1 MSHLDSYGSAE
12 PRGRERVAGP
22 ALPWPGH
29 DLEPGS
35 RVRHAYAEQPVVTWT
50 PEEYDEVRSD
60 DQPTLVPGHPDF
72 ERAWSTGPVPSGD
85 PDPYHQAGEPD
96 PYPYRRPEDDPYVA
110 PEPDPTFEPT
120 PEPADRDPYGPAGA
134 AEPEPAPQRPPGRWR
149 GRRRP
154 VRGGGSSAGHGRSSR
169 AGRNLPA
176 AIGVGLALGALILVP
191 LFTVIEAFLGVL
203 AVAVAVGMWEMG
215 RAVRRADAR
224 PPMVP
229 LIAGGVLTIGLAWW
243 SGPDG
248 LLLGL
253 LVTVAATL
261 VWRLA
266 EGKAGLGRDMTAAT
280 MIAVY
285 VPFLAGFAA
294 LLAAVPDDGNFR
306 VLVTVAAVVLSDT
319 GGYAAG
325 ANFGKHRMAPTISP
339 SKSWE
344 GFAGSVGA
352 AALGSA
358 LLVWLLLDVAPWWGA
373 LFGMA
378 VSVAAV
384 LGDLAE
390 SMIKRDLGIK
400 DMSNLLPG
408 HGGLMDR
415 LDSILFAV
423 PTAYLLLA
431 VFAPMVS

>member
-1 MSHLDSYGSAE
+1 MSHLDSYGSIE
-12 PRGRERVAGP
+12 PRGRDRVAGP

-29 DLEPGS
+29 GLEPGS
-35 RVRHAYAEQPVVTWT
+35 RVRHAYVDQPTVTWT
-50 PEEYDEVRSD
+50 PEEYDEARPD

-85 PDPYHQAGEPD
+85 PDPYHQAGAPD
-96 PYPYRRPEDDPYVA
+96 PYPGPEDDPYEA
-110 PEPDPTFEPT
+110 PEP
-120 PEPADRDPYGPAGA
+120 EPAFGTTSEPSDRDPYRPTGT
-134 AEPEPAPQRPPGRWR
+134 AEPEPALQRPPGRWR

-176 AIGVGLALGALILVP
+176 AIGVGLVLGALILVP
-191 LFTVIEAFLGVL
+191 LFTVIEAFLVVL

-215 RAVRRADAR
+215 RAVRGADAR

-229 LIAGGVLTIGLAWW
+229 LIAGGVLTTGLAWW
-243 SGPDG
+243 SGPDA

-266 EGKAGLGRDMTAAT
+266 EGKTGLGRDLVAAT

-294 LLAAVPDDGNFR
+294 LLAAVPEDGHLR
-306 VLVTVAAVVLSDT
+306 VLVTLVAVVLSDT

-325 ANFGKHRMAPTISP
+325 ANFGKRKMAPTISP

-344 GFAGSVGA
+344 GLYGSVGA

-358 LLVWLLLDVAPWWGA
+358 LLLWLLFDVAPWWGA
-373 LFGMA
+373 LFGVA

-431 VFAPMVS
+431 VFVPVVS

>member
-1 MSHLDSYGSAE
+1 MSHLDSYGSIE
-12 PRGRERVAGP
+12 PRGRDRTARP
-22 ALPWPGH
+22 AALPWPERE
-29 DLEPGS
+29 LEPGA
-35 RVRHAYAEQPVVTWT
+35 RVRHAYADQPVATWT
-50 PEEYDEVRSD
+50 PQEYDDGARPD

-72 ERAWSTGPVPSGD
+72 ERAWSTDPVSPVTPDPYRQPPQADPNPPYPAD
-85 PDPYHQAGEPD
+85 PDPDGDPGQRAAGP
-96 PYPYRRPEDDPYVA
+96 V
-110 PEPDPTFEPT
+110 
-120 PEPADRDPYGPAGA
+120 
-134 AEPEPAPQRPPGRWR
+134 PAPQRPPGRWR

-154 VRGGGSSAGHGRSSR
+154 VRGGGSSAGHGRPSR

-176 AIGVGLALGALILVP
+176 AIMVGLALGVLIVVP
-191 LFTVIEAFLGVL
+191 LFLSLEAFVVVL
-203 AVAVAVGMWEMG
+203 AVAVAIGIWEMV
-215 RAVRRADAR
+215 RAVRAADAH

-229 LIAGGVLTIGLAWW
+229 LIAGGVITIGLAWW
-243 SGPDG
+243 SGPDA
-248 LLLGL
+248 LTLGL
-253 LVTVAATL
+253 LVTLLATA

-266 EGKAGLGRDMTAAT
+266 DGFANLGRDLVAAA

-294 LLAAVPDDGNFR
+294 LLAAVPDDGHLR
-306 VLVTVAAVVLSDT
+306 VVVTLVAVVLSDT

-325 ANFGKHRMAPTISP
+325 ANFGKRPMAPTISP
-339 SKSWE
+339 KKSWE
-344 GFAGSVGA
+344 GFAGSVTA

-358 LLVWLLLDVAPWWGA
+358 LLLWLLFDVAPWWGA

-384 LGDLAE
+384 LGDLGE
-390 SMIKRDLGIK
+390 SMIKRDLRIK

-431 VFAPMVS
+431 VFVPVVG

>member
-1 MSHLDSYGSAE
+1 MSHLDSYGSIE
-12 PRGRERVAGP
+12 PRGRDRVARP
-22 ALPWPGH
+22 ALPWPERG
-29 DLEPGS
+29 LEPGS
-35 RVRHAYAEQPVVTWT
+35 GVRHAYADQPVVTWT
-50 PEEYDEVRSD
+50 PEECDETRQD

-72 ERAWSTGPVPSGD
+72 ERAWATGPAPTGG
-85 PDPYHQAGEPD
+85 PDPSHPGGASEPD
-96 PYPYRRPEDDPYVA
+96 PHPGPGPDPSSG
-110 PEPDPTFEPT
+110 PEPDPDPSAQDPFR
-120 PEPADRDPYGPAGA
+120 PAVPVGPASA
-134 AEPEPAPQRPPGRWR
+134 PERPRRWR

-154 VRGGGSSAGHGRSSR
+154 IRGGGSAAGHGRSSR

-176 AIGVGLALGALILVP
+176 AIGVGLALGVLILVP
-191 LFTVIEAFLGVL
+191 LFTVIEAFLVVL
-203 AVAVAVGMWEMG
+203 VAAVAIGMWEMG
-215 RAVRRADAR
+215 RAVHRANAR

-229 LIAGGVLTIGLAWW
+229 LIAGGVLTVGLAWW
-243 SGPDG
+243 SGPDA
-248 LLLGL
+248 LILGL

-266 EGKAGLGRDMTAAT
+266 EGKTGLGRDLTAAT
-280 MIAVY
+280 LIAVY

-294 LLAAVPDDGNFR
+294 LLAAAPDDGHLR
-306 VLVTVAAVVLSDT
+306 VLVTLAAVVLSDT

-325 ANFGKHRMAPTISP
+325 ANFGKRPMAPTISP

-344 GFAGSVGA
+344 GFYGSVGA

-358 LLVWLLLDVAPWWGA
+358 LLLWSLFDVAPWWGA
-373 LFGMA
+373 LFGVA

-431 VFAPMVS
+431 VFVPMVS